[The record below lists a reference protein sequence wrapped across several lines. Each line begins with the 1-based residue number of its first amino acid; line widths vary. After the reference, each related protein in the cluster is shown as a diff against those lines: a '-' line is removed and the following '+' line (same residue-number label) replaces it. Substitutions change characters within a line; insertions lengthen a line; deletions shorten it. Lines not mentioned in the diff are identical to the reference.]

1 MMIEGHFSNSP
12 SGPLTRYRR
21 RIYAASQEVHGLGVE
36 CRDRRITEL
45 QLFDEA
51 LALARKKAQRHAIRL
66 VDGLS
71 NVSRTMGAAGI
82 ADVATATGDTRL
94 LARNAL
100 SDLLA
105 SNDEKIHRRHHDA
118 LDERNGAPLDSVWYA
133 LMELEAMLHE
143 RIIDSTK
150 IFIATI
156 SHIIESF
163 VGQCSQ
169 LFECARTACEYYFQ
183 ATGLTAAA
191 AANGGCDATGT
202 MARDHHMRIIDMRMD
217 AIQSLANK
225 WLAKVIDQYE
235 Q

>member
-1 MMIEGHFSNSP
+1 MP
-12 SGPLTRYRR
+12 RPPRTRYRR
-21 RIYAASQEVHGLGVE
+21 RIDRASQEVHGLGVE

-45 QLFDEA
+45 KLFDEA

-71 NVSRTMGAAGI
+71 NVSRTMGAAGK
-82 ADVATATGDTRL
+82 ADAATATGDTRL
-94 LARNAL
+94 ARNAL
-100 SDLLA
+100 SALLA

-118 LDERNGAPLDSVWYA
+118 LDERNEAPLDSVWYA

-183 ATGLTAAA
+183 STGLT

-217 AIQSLANK
+217 AIQSLANE

-235 Q
+235 L